1 MTHARA
7 SLFLYSCKPL
17 VNIGLKI
24 LKSSKKNYIIQ
35 IVPMKPKSLGAFL
48 FQGRFFLHRGQNLF
62 FEMLFPMFQGDISS
76 EVGFPVGK
84 LVRLLAC
91 FESKKKTL
99 TNSTQKH
106 QIMQKK
112 HTLTQ
117 NHAMK
122 GNGHHKRKS
131 IQGRWVTVRSNL
143 NIESTVK

>member
-106 QIMQKK
+106 QIMQTKTYSYTK
-112 HTLTQ
+112 PCNERQ
-117 NHAMK
+117 RAPQEKIDPGQM
-122 GNGHHKRKS
+122 GDCA
-131 IQGRWVTVRSNL
+131 I
-143 NIESTVK
+143 